1 MTWDFNSQCVVAERL
16 ERHEGR
22 RSRRPSVPTEVPRYA
37 FLQTATRFVL
47 EFTFEYV

>member
-1 MTWDFNSQCVVAERL
+1 MAWDFNSQRVFAERL
-16 ERHEGR
+16 ERYEGR
-22 RSRRPSVPTEVPRYA
+22 RSRRPSSQPWFPRYA